1 MTTSA
6 HFVETGSRALVFIGF
21 FVLGV
26 TILRHGQDNTASAQ
40 SRDDFKIQ
48 IGVEEVRL
56 DAVVLDGKGR
66 QVTDLTADDFEI
78 FQDDQRQ
85 DITSCSY
92 TNEYHP
98 QPKTQAGSAKDS
110 KTMPPMPAPRLERED
125 VRRMIAFVVDNLS
138 MSFQHVHYARTAL
151 KKFVETQMQPG
162 DVVAIVQTA
171 GGNSAR
177 QLFSNDKRYLLRAI
191 DKIVWYMDP
200 RIIKQYATQ
209 DMAIDYFIRALWDMP
224 GRKAL
229 ILMTAQTMVPNF
241 LVSHF
246 NQKSQGW
253 EPDSVEKRLIENTLN
268 PLADRA
274 LRAGVVIHTM
284 DVRGLDGLEAYD
296 SEFGADKAFSADSE
310 NILNGKYAADR
321 TKKISESSSSS
332 DTEIWN
338 PLSQKTGGLSVSRTN
353 WFVNGIGPV
362 NEALK
367 GYYLLTY
374 IPPTGTFGSGSPNKY
389 HRTKIRVKR
398 PGLKVLTRDGFFG
411 MTHSMDAS
419 LESPT
424 TMRDAIYYPFQHS
437 DLDVNLAS
445 GYIDDP
451 QKGYLLRYSMHLD
464 GKNLI
469 VVEGKDGINSI
480 YVDLACITSSMDK
493 FIQDAGNLKY
503 EFCIKNENVPW
514 IRKHGLRFSLDLPVE
529 KPGAY
534 YVRAAVRD
542 VVSGK
547 AGNAYQFIEIP
558 DLKKSRLSL
567 SNIFI
572 INREED
578 APWVP
583 SQAQKESRN
592 LLYPDMRRDPRK
604 SPALRSY
611 LPGESFEYAAVIYN
625 AKSEKAKKPDL
636 ESQFVL
642 YGNGDELYKGETEA
656 VDLSGMSDFTRIPIR
671 KKLYLDNSIQPG
683 DYILLLQVKDKQAKE
698 KYNQVHQ
705 ILDFRVLSKADFS
718 GEEKSEAVEQ
728 KEITLSPEI
737 LAQYVGT
744 YKIGPGQNAAITLEE
759 SRLFTQVTGEI
770 KLPLYPES
778 ESKFFIKGMADAEN
792 EFVKDDTGAVTHMIV
807 RRGGNET
814 KVPRISNEVV
824 ERKEI
829 TLSPEI
835 LAQYVGTYKMG
846 PGLEMM
852 ITLWNGRQLYSQ
864 IPRQRMI
871 QLCPET
877 ETKFFLKVVAD
888 VEYEFV
894 KNGKGTVTHVIIRQ
908 EGSEQKAPRISKKV
922 QKKPE

>member
-1 MTTSA
+1 MTASA
-6 HFVETGSRALVFIGF
+6 NFLKTGSRALVFIGF

-26 TILRHGQDNTASAQ
+26 TILRHGQDTSASAQ
-40 SRDDFKIQ
+40 ARDDFKIQ

-56 DAVVLDGKGR
+56 DAVVLDGKDR

-78 FQDDQRQ
+78 YQDDQRQ

-92 TNEYHP
+92 TNDYHP
-98 QPKTQAGSAKDS
+98 QPKIQPGSAKDS
-110 KTMPPMPAPRLERED
+110 RAMPPMPAPRLERED

-138 MSFQHVHYARTAL
+138 MSFQHVHFARTAL

-177 QLFSNDKRYLLRAI
+177 QLFSNDQRYLFHAI
-191 DKIVWYMDP
+191 DKIAWYMDP

-229 ILMTAQTMVPNF
+229 VLMTAQTMVPNF
-241 LVSHF
+241 LVSRF
-246 NQKSQGW
+246 NQKSQDW

-284 DVRGLDGLEAYD
+284 DVRGLAGLEAYD
-296 SEFGADKAFSADSE
+296 SE
-310 NILNGKYAADR
+310 
-321 TKKISESSSSS
+321 SSSSR

-353 WFVNGIGPV
+353 WFVHGIGPV

-389 HRTKIRVKR
+389 HRTRIRVKR

-424 TMRDAIYYPFQHS
+424 TMRDAIYYPFQHN

-542 VVSGK
+542 MVSGK

-604 SPALRSY
+604 SPALRNY

-625 AKSEKAKKPDL
+625 AKSEKAKKPEL

-642 YGNGDELYKGETEA
+642 YGNGDELYKGESEA
-656 VDLSGMSDFTRIPIR
+656 VDLNGVRDFTRIPIR
-671 KKLYLDNSIQPG
+671 KKLYLDYSIQPG

-698 KYNQVHQ
+698 KYSQVHQ
-705 ILDFRVLSKADFS
+705 ILDFRVLSKDDFS
-718 GEEKSEAVEQ
+718 REEKSELVEQ

-744 YKIGPGQNAAITLEE
+744 YRIGPGQNVAITLEE
-759 SRLFTQVTGEI
+759 SRLFTQVTGEVR
-770 KLPLYPES
+770 LPLYPES
-778 ESKFFIKGMADAEN
+778 ESKFFLKGMADAEN

-807 RRGGNET
+807 RRGKNET

-824 ERKEI
+824 VRKEI

-835 LAQYVGTYKMG
+835 LAQLVGTYKLG
-846 PGLEMM
+846 PRWEMM
-852 ITLWNGRQLYSQ
+852 ITLWDGRQLYSQ
-864 IPRQRMI
+864 IPGQRMI

-877 ETKFFLKVVAD
+877 ETKFFLKAVAD

-894 KNGKGTVTHVIIRQ
+894 KNGKGTVTHVIMRQ
-908 EGSEQKAPRISKKV
+908 EGREQKVPRTSKKV

>member
-1 MTTSA
+1 MKTSA
-6 HFVETGSRALVFIGF
+6 HFVDIGSRALVFIGF
-21 FVLGV
+21 FALGV
-26 TILRHGQDNTASAQ
+26 TILRHGQNNSASAQ
-40 SRDDFKIQ
+40 ARDDFKIQ

-56 DAVVLDGKGR
+56 DAVVLDGNDR
-66 QVTDLTADDFEI
+66 QVTDLTEDDFEI
-78 FQDDQRQ
+78 YQDDQRQ
-85 DITSCSY
+85 KITSCGY
-92 TNEYHP
+92 TNDYHP
-98 QPKTQAGSAKDS
+98 QPKIQPGSAKDS
-110 KTMPPMPAPRLERED
+110 KAMPPMPTPRLERED

-138 MSFQHVHYARTAL
+138 MSFQHVHYARTAI

-162 DVVAIVQTA
+162 DLVAIVQTA

-191 DKIVWYMDP
+191 EKIAWFMDP

-246 NQKSQGW
+246 NQKSQDW
-253 EPDSVEKRLIENTLN
+253 EPNSVEKRLVETTLN

-284 DVRGLDGLEAYD
+284 DIRGLDGPEVYD
-296 SEFGADKAFSADSE
+296 YKFGVDKASNAGSEDNLNERTVAD
-310 NILNGKYAADR
+310 G
-321 TKKISESSSSS
+321 TKRIGEASGFS

-353 WFVNGIGPV
+353 WFVHGIGPV

-374 IPPTGTFGSGSPNKY
+374 IPPKGTFGSGFPNKY

-398 PGLKVLTRDGFFG
+398 PGLKVHTRDGFLG
-411 MTHSMDAS
+411 MTHPMDAS

-424 TMRDAIYYPFQHS
+424 TMRDAMYYPFQHN

-445 GYIDDP
+445 GYIDDS

-514 IRKHGLRFSLDLPVE
+514 IRKHGLRFSLHLPVE

-547 AGNAYQFIEIP
+547 SGNAYQFIEIP
-558 DLKKSRLSL
+558 DLKKGRLSL

-583 SQAQKESRN
+583 SPTQKESRN

-604 SPALRSY
+604 SAALRSY

-625 AKSEKAKKPDL
+625 AKSDKAKKPDL

-656 VDLSGMSDFTRIPIR
+656 VDLNGASDFTRIPIK

-683 DYILLLQVKDKQAKE
+683 DYILLLQVKDKQAKQ
-698 KYNQVHQ
+698 KYSRVHQ
-705 ILDFRVLSKADFS
+705 ILDFRVLSNTDFS
-718 GEEKSEAVEQ
+718 GEDKSEVVEQ
-728 KEITLSPEI
+728 KEL
-737 LAQYVGT
+737 
-744 YKIGPGQNAAITLEE
+744 
-759 SRLFTQVTGEI
+759 
-770 KLPLYPES
+770 
-778 ESKFFIKGMADAEN
+778 
-792 EFVKDDTGAVTHMIV
+792 
-807 RRGGNET
+807 
-814 KVPRISNEVV
+814 
-824 ERKEI
+824 

-846 PGLEMM
+846 PGLNVAITLEESRLFTQVTGEVKLPLYPESETKFFLKGMADAENEFVKDDKGGVTHMIVRRGKNETKVPRISNEVMERKEITLSPEILAQFVGAYKLGPGLEMM
-852 ITLWNGRQLYSQ
+852 ITLWDGRQLYSQ
-864 IPRQRMI
+864 IPRQRMV

-888 VEYEFV
+888 VEYEFF
-894 KNGKGTVTHVIIRQ
+894 KNGKGTVTHLIIRR